1 MSGDEL
7 LIDYIWINVTYMR
20 GDMNKN
26 GKIDLS
32 DVITLLRKYLNDDA
46 TEEEVEI
53 GDMDEN
59 ENIGLKDIIILL
71 RTYLEG

>member
-1 MSGDEL
+1 
-7 LIDYIWINVTYMR
+7 
-20 GDMNKN
+20 MNKN

-71 RTYLEG
+71 RTYLEGWQNSKNAKKVKKVNKKFKSVL